1 MAVIVT
7 RPAREAAR
15 WTERLYASGI
25 EAVALP
31 LLAIGAPADDA
42 EVRRIAAEADRFAA
56 VMFVS
61 ANAVHAFLAVDPVFE
76 RARAWAPGPA
86 TREALLEAG
95 VSADRIDA
103 PADDDEQFDSES
115 LWRQVHDQL
124 RTGDRL
130 LVVRGADAEGRS
142 RGRDWLAQQLSARG
156 VRVETVAAYTR
167 ALPRWSAQEQERA
180 RRAASDGSVWLFSSS
195 EAAGN
200 LPHLLEGQDWSQ
212 AHAIATHPRIGG
224 AVRALGFGHVR
235 ECRPTFD
242 DVIASIESDR

>member
-1 MAVIVT
+1 MSVIVT

-15 WTERLYASGI
+15 WTERLRASGI
-25 EAVALP
+25 DAVALP
-31 LLAIGAPADDA
+31 LLAIGAPADDR
-42 EVRRIAAEADRFAA
+42 ELRRLAAEADRFAA

-61 ANAVHAFLAVDPVFE
+61 ANAVHAFLAVDPVFQ

-86 TREALLEAG
+86 TREALLGAG
-95 VSADRIDA
+95 VPAARIDA

-124 RTGDRL
+124 GAGDSL
-130 LVVRGADAEGRS
+130 LLVRGADVQGRS
-142 RGRDWLAQQLSARG
+142 QGRDWLARQLSAQG

-167 ALPRWSAQEQERA
+167 ALPRWTAQEQERA
-180 RRAASDGSVWLFSSS
+180 RVAGSDGSIWLFSSS

-212 AHAIATHPRIGG
+212 ARAIATHPRIAK
-224 AVRALGFGHVR
+224 AVRALGFGRVC
-235 ECRPTFD
+235 ECRPTFE
-242 DVIASIESDR
+242 DVIASIESHR